1 MAIIYSYP
9 RIYTVNEEQL
19 LLISDNRT
27 GKPTK
32 NIGVGDLAAFI
43 TTDKQIQDFKLYNKS
58 FCPSVTLTG
67 NDLIMYSNG
76 VWCKGSIGGGSYIE
90 ADYSVP
96 GIISLDLSAT
106 GLGIPKSD
114 YFLRGDNTW
123 SPLSIPSN
131 IVETFSSESGVFINV
146 TNNVNASGN
155 VTIGTVDLSATGL
168 GSPTE
173 NYFLRGD
180 NTWAEVSL
188 DVNYESTLNPSLAII
203 NDIGGFT
210 AGTTVGDLLGTPLS
224 SMWDTL
230 LFPALPPV
238 YKNPTISTTESF
250 AGFAEIGETIVV
262 PVTIQFVN
270 KDSGGFDTGT
280 MTLNR
285 GGTPLGPLSVST
297 ALFPP
302 DILPQYGEPNPNN
315 PQEKTTGTFTE
326 TFVFPTPTSGLTRV
340 ETYTGAASYLTGQE
354 LKNSLGQ
361 LSPPAIAAGTISNTA
376 TVRGYYPYFWGLTTS
391 VWNNYAT
398 AVAEVVGRI
407 QNPADPTV
415 NKVVNNSSGQLNI
428 AFNGT
433 AGVDFM
439 WFATPEAATTKTKWF
454 ETALNNGDIGGTDFA
469 DPNRNLFSSPDINA
483 ITTTLWGPVNYK
495 IYVALKSST
504 TTTLQIKNN

>member
-9 RIYTVNEEQL
+9 RTYSINEEQL

-32 NIGVGDLAAFI
+32 NIGVGDLIDFI
-43 TTDKQIQDFKLYNKS
+43 PTVIEIQDFKLYGKK
-58 FCPSVTLTG
+58 FCSSVTLTG

-76 VWCKGSIGGGSYIE
+76 VWCKGSISGGSYIE

-96 GIISLDLSAT
+96 GTISLDLSAT
-106 GLGIPKSD
+106 GLGNPKSD

-123 SPLSIPSN
+123 APIVIPSGF
-131 IVETFSSESGVFINV
+131 VESFSSESGVFINV
-146 TNNVNASGN
+146 TTNVNATGN

-168 GSPTE
+168 GSPSE

-188 DVNYESTLNPSLAII
+188 DVNYDSTLNPSLAII
-203 NDIGGFT
+203 NDIGGFKS
-210 AGTTVGDLLGTPLS
+210 GTTVADLLGTPLIE
-224 SMWDTL
+224 MWDTL
-230 LFPALPPV
+230 LFPALPPN
-238 YKNPTISTTESF
+238 YSPPSISTTESF

-262 PVTIQFVN
+262 PVTIAFLN
-270 KDSGGFDTGT
+270 RDSGGFDTGT
-280 MTLNR
+280 MTLDR
-285 GGTPLGPLSVST
+285 GGAPLGPLSVST

-302 DILPQYGEPNPNN
+302 DIGDQYGEPNPNN
-315 PQEKTTGTFTE
+315 PQTKTTGTFTE
-326 TFVFPTPTSGLTRV
+326 TFTFPTPISGLTRV
-340 ETYTGAASYLTGQE
+340 ETYTGAASYLAGQE

-361 LSPPAIAAGTISNTA
+361 PEGPAIPAGTISSTA

-415 NKVVNNSSGQLNI
+415 NKVVNNSTGQINI

-439 WFATPEAATTKTKWF
+439 WFATPEAATTKQSWF
-454 ETALNNGDIGGTDFA
+454 ETALNNGAIGGTDFA
-469 DPNRNLFSSPDINA
+469 DPNRNLFSDPDVNA

-504 TTTLQIKNN
+504 TTTLQLKNS